1 MAKKRSTRRKGFK
14 AITLDE
20 EWTLATLAASTLLSQ
35 GGGIASDIDLFAISM
50 DVLCSMRGLTVGE
63 GPIIIG
69 IANSD
74 YTDAEIEEY
83 IENAARWTRA
93 DMIAMERSR
102 RQIRKIGQ
110 FSGNFADEV
119 LNDGKKIRVKLR
131 YAIYEGQ
138 SVNFW
143 AYNASDGTLTTGA
156 EINIF
161 GQIYTRL
168 L

>member
-14 AITLDE
+14 AIRLDE
-20 EWTLATLAASTLLSQ
+20 TIALSNLASNTLISQ
-35 GGGIASDIDLFAISM
+35 GGGIASDIDVFGISM
-50 DVLCSMRGLTVGE
+50 DVLCSLHNHTAVE
-63 GPIIIG
+63 GPILIG

-74 YTDAEIEEY
+74 YTDAEIEEWV
-83 IENAARWTRA
+83 ENASRWTRA

-102 RQIRKIGQ
+102 RQIRQIGQ
-110 FSGNFADEV
+110 FAGQVAEEV
-119 LNDGKKIRVKLR
+119 LNDGKSLRVKLR

-143 AYNASDGTLTTGA
+143 AYNASGATLTTGSVVDF
-156 EINIF
+156 F
-161 GQIYTRL
+161 GNIYTRL